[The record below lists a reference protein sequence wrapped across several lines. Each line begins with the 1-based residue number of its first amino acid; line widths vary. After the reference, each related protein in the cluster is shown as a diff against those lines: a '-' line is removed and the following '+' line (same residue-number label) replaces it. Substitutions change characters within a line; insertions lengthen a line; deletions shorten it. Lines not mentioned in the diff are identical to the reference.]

1 MKLEV
6 SILQTRF
13 TFQRSNTMTNQGN
26 PGKGRPLPEPPRR
39 PTPPSPRP
47 QPTPEPLGEPTRH
60 VEPDT
65 PWERPKK

>member
-1 MKLEV
+1 
-6 SILQTRF
+6 
-13 TFQRSNTMTNQGN
+13 MTNQGN